1 MSVMICTMIP
11 NTQHT
16 LILMF
21 SYKLLSLLL
30 WKHYIC
36 CILHLN
42 PNRAN
47 LLSPSWT
54 HSGVKFGQWW
64 WQLSKSSSSI
74 LSNSTINSI
83 PSMPLVIILFT
94 CTIILFCYSMM
105 SKTVTCYLSSFWFHW
120 FFSFCF
126 VFCFLDWFL
135 LLPSLI
141 FFFLLDL
148 DWVTLLVLVS

>member
-1 MSVMICTMIP
+1 MSAMICTMIP

-21 SYKLLSLLL
+21 LYKLLSLLL

-42 PNRAN
+42 RNRAN

-94 CTIILFCYSMM
+94 CTIILFFVIPWCQKPWLATWVVFDSID
-105 SKTVTCYLSSFWFHW
+105 
-120 FFSFCF
+120 FSHF
-126 VFCFLDWFL
+126 VLFSV
-135 LLPSLI
+135 SLI
-141 FFFLLDL
+141 DFSSYLH
-148 DWVTLLVLVS
+148 